1 MDLDINRNKKLN
13 RNRIKKQNQDVIYL
27 HFLNIIYYC
36 YKTVST
42 LNIDK
47 KISKKNKKFK
57 EQNGKIIRVLYK
69 LKIKKIKNYKK

>member
-1 MDLDINRNKKLN
+1 MDMGINRNKKLN

-27 HFLNIIYYC
+27 DFLNIIYYC

-57 EQNGKIIRVLYK
+57 EWNGKIIRVLYK
-69 LKIKKIKNYKK
+69 LKLKNQLEVGK